1 MDFIDK
7 KKLFLFHNFIDY
19 IHVGLVVFAHPMQT
33 LILQFHWDANL
44 GFCWLVLVQG
54 ICCFF

>member
-7 KKLFLFHNFIDY
+7 KQLFLFHNFIDY

-33 LILQFHWDANL
+33 LILQF
-44 GFCWLVLVQG
+44 
-54 ICCFF
+54 IEMPI

>member
-7 KKLFLFHNFIDY
+7 KQLFLFHNFIDY
-19 IHVGLVVFAHPMQT
+19 IHVGLVVFVHPMQT